1 MLNEVFVNLIKY
13 ILMGDETIRALAWIN
28 NILLVFVTPYSDF
41 IVSLSTQIY
50 TNEYWQSVRL
60 TDNMLVGD

>member
-1 MLNEVFVNLIKY
+1 MLNEVFVNLLKY

-28 NILLVFVTPYSDF
+28 NILLVFVTSYSDF

-60 TDNMLVGD
+60 T